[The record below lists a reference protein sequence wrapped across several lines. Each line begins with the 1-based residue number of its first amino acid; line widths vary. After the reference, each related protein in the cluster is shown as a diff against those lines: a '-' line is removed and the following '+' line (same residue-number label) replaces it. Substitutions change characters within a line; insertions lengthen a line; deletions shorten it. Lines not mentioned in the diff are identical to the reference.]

1 VTAQPLAPVI
11 PSSGV
16 SAARQRARSAAG
28 RPLPLAHPVPVPPA
42 PEGVVYGIG
51 RIDASGR
58 IADRAVTSALGWRG
72 GDRLTLTADAGVV
85 TARRDPGGMVT
96 LPASGYITIPA
107 ALRRRCGLRAGDDHS
122 SGHTGLRGPV
132 NAPNNRADPPIWSA
146 VCSIIV
152 TILAVPKEQSVSVRD
167 VVSAIVVRAAA
178 TLRHGRRIQN
188 DRPRL
193 HLCHQR
199 REIPGL
205 LR

>member
-1 VTAQPLAPVI
+1 LHPRHRLFGQATPGPGHHTTTAAASPAPGPADARAGLAI
-11 PSSGV
+11 PRSLPPCRRQRRRARR
-16 SAARQRARSAAG
+16 SARSQARTNDLEARQDDGHTRPRG
-28 RPLPLAHPVPVPPA
+28 RPGANVPQQ
-42 PEGVVYGIG
+42 
-51 RIDASGR
+51 RHS
-58 IADRAVTSALGWRG
+58 
-72 GDRLTLTADAGVV
+72 
-85 TARRDPGGMVT
+85 ARRAP
-96 LPASGYITIPA
+96 
-107 ALRRRCGLRAGDDHS
+107 
-122 SGHTGLRGPV
+122 HTPRKGPTEHLDTK
-132 NAPNNRADPPIWSA
+132 RLSIWSA